1 MVGMHEKEN
10 GENLNL
16 ANSMPILASRMKGF
30 FFFSLGMFGE
40 PHARSLDPLL
50 GVPLKA

>member
-1 MVGMHEKEN
+1 MYTTRKSHLLTMVGMHEKEN

-30 FFFSLGMFGE
+30 FFSL
-40 PHARSLDPLL
+40 
-50 GVPLKA
+50 